1 MKRLFMTINRQV
13 VLTISFFFVQGV
25 IHNLGH
31 PITPAF
37 VKSLSIPDYMF
48 GVFFALMSFG
58 LMLGGPF
65 WGILAD
71 RSKSKN
77 FMFIG
82 LLIYSLGQVGF
93 AYSGHQA
100 AMVFFRFMSGF
111 GVAASITLL
120 TSHIIEISSPQRR
133 AKNLAYTSAAFISG
147 TAIGYGIGGFL
158 GTDPWV
164 IEVLQTGDYKMI
176 FLIQAVLNAVYASVL
191 YLLIKEVKGALNT
204 KKASMMEGLKAITK
218 IDLSLLLFLISLTLM
233 TIGHINLNKYI
244 DVYFNELGYSPQQLG
259 NFVMVTGLASIF
271 ANVFILPRI
280 AKNKRQL
287 LIISVLHILSA
298 LIVLYVFRASAFL
311 FAAYTIYLVYV
322 MVKAMYQP
330 LEQNFISTYV
340 KDERYASIMG
350 LRQSFVAIG
359 MVIGPLVG
367 GFLYDLNPL
376 LLFDFNAAMFILGV
390 LLLPLVYMFSKRKE
404 SEVQA

>member
-1 MKRLFMTINRQV
+1 MHRFFKTIDRQV
-13 VLTISFFFVQGV
+13 VLTITFFFVQGV

-31 PITPAF
+31 PVTPAF
-37 VKSLSIPDYMF
+37 VKSLFIPDYMF
-48 GVFFALMSFG
+48 GVFFAVMSFG

-71 RSKSKN
+71 RGKKKN
-77 FMFIG
+77 YMFAG
-82 LLIYSLGQVGF
+82 LLVYSFGQIGF
-93 AYSGHQA
+93 AYSGHQT

-111 GVAASITLL
+111 GVAAAITLL
-120 TSHIIEISSPQRR
+120 TSHIIEISSPERR
-133 AKNLAYTSAAFISG
+133 AKNLAYTSAAFIFG

-158 GTDPWV
+158 GTNLWV
-164 IEVLQTGDYKMI
+164 IEVLRTGDYTMI
-176 FLIQAVLNAVYASVL
+176 FLIQAVLNALYAGIL
-191 YLLIKEVKGALNT
+191 YVLIKEIKNASSA

-218 IDLSLLLFLISLTLM
+218 IDMSLLLFLISLTLM

-271 ANVFILPRI
+271 ANVFILPLI
-280 AKNKRQL
+280 AKNRRQL
-287 LIISVLHILSA
+287 LIISLLHILSA

-311 FAAYTIYLVYV
+311 LAAYTIYLVYV
-322 MVKAMYQP
+322 MIKAMYQP

-340 KDERYASIMG
+340 KDDRYASIMG

-367 GFLYDLNPL
+367 GFLYDRSPL
-376 LLFDFNAAMFILGV
+376 LLFDFNAGMFILGV
-390 LLLPLVYMFSKRKE
+390 LLLPLVHILSKRKE
-404 SEVQA
+404 REVQA